1 MRKNILFDLDSTL
14 LQMDQDEFIRQY
26 IYTLNLKI
34 KEIGKDKE
42 FINYFLKSVYCTIE
56 NNGDKTNEDL
66 FWSLLDL
73 KYPNSRQYEPFF
85 DSFYKNE
92 FRNIS
97 SIVDKNNT
105 TKLLIDALKGRG
117 YNLILATQPIYPLAA
132 TLERMSW
139 CGLKKDDFSYITSYE
154 NSHYCKPNKKYYEE
168 ILANLN
174 LDSKD
179 CVMIGNDMDDD
190 FKELP
195 VEIDRIIILD
205 YLINTNNKEIN
216 FKKLYLN
223 DLLNEIIND

>member
-105 TKLLIDALKGRG
+105 TKLLI
-117 YNLILATQPIYPLAA
+117 
-132 TLERMSW
+132 
-139 CGLKKDDFSYITSYE
+139 C
-154 NSHYCKPNKKYYEE
+154 
-168 ILANLN
+168 
-174 LDSKD
+174 
-179 CVMIGNDMDDD
+179 
-190 FKELP
+190 KELF
-195 VEIDRIIILD
+195 IDKIRPLHMKMQRSNFDICFINII
-205 YLINTNNKEIN
+205 
-216 FKKLYLN
+216 
-223 DLLNEIIND
+223 